1 MTPKLTILGFLG
13 TLLIVAALGIA
24 IVREPARQVQAAE
37 TIRTA
42 AVAEGLDLYATNC
55 VACHGAAGE
64 GMAAYPAL
72 DNEGVRLMDAEDLFR
87 TIERGRYN
95 TAMAAYSTEEGG
107 IFTEMQVH
115 SLVALIQDAPWGAV
129 ALRVEELGLTPP
141 PVAAVVLDDALIAD
155 IQALPDG
162 DILASGLYVYAEN
175 CVACHG
181 ANGEGATLAPV
192 LNSDDL
198 RNRLTDADMER
209 IVTQGVPGTL
219 MAGWERALPAAAI
232 EAVTVLLRRWPEL
245 AAAGVALPAVDVAP
259 IDMSPEA
266 VASGAKLYDI
276 LCTQCHGV
284 GAYGSPLAPALNDL
298 TFLSQTP
305 DAAIQQIIAGG
316 VPGTSMPAWGGYLTE
331 ADMAAI
337 TAYLRIMEATASAAA
352 PAQR

>member
-1 MTPKLTILGFLG
+1 MTSKLTFFGFLG

-37 TIRTA
+37 EIRID

-72 DNEGVRLMDAEDLFR
+72 DNEGVRLMDAEDIFR

-95 TAMAAYSTEEGG
+95 TAMAAYGAAEGG
-107 IFTEMQVH
+107 IFTDMQVR
-115 SLVALIQDAPWGAV
+115 SLVALIQDAPWDAV
-129 ALRVEELGLTPP
+129 AARVDELGLTPP
-141 PVAAVVLDDALIAD
+141 PVAAVAIDDALIAD
-155 IQALPDG
+155 IQTLPDG
-162 DILASGLYVYAEN
+162 DVLASGLLVYATN

-181 ANGEGATLAPV
+181 ANGEGTTLAPA
-192 LNSDDL
+192 LNTDDL
-198 RNRLTDADMER
+198 RSRLTDADITR
-209 IVTQGVPGTL
+209 IVAQGVPGTL
-219 MAGWERALPAAAI
+219 MAGWERALEVGEI
-232 EAVTVLLRRWPEL
+232 EAVTSLLRRWPEL
-245 AAAGVALPAVDVAP
+245 DAAGVALPVVEAAA

-266 VASGAKLYDI
+266 IASGAKLYNI

-284 GAYGSPLAPALNDL
+284 EAYGSPLAPALNDQ

-316 VPGTSMPAWGGYLTE
+316 VSGTSMPAWGGYLTE
-331 ADMAAI
+331 ADIAAI
-337 TAYLRIMEATASAAA
+337 TAYLRNMEATAA
-352 PAQR
+352 P